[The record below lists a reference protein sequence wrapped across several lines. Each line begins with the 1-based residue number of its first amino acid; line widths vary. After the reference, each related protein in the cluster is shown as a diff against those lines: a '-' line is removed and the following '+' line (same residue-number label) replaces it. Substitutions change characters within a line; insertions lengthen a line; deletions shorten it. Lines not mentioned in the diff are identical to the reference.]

1 MSHMN
6 IVFMQKNFISIISV
20 IYMAFAHTFHAN
32 SQGDYNGIVNPF
44 VTYSYEKM
52 TFDLNALTQRYP
64 MILTGEKIGYSLE
77 RRTIPAVR
85 FGRGQH
91 RILIC
96 ATLHAR
102 EHIATNYIMYFIEQY
117 AEAYASHDSIG
128 GYDVNHLLDNVTL
141 YIVPMVNP
149 DGVNIVQRGFEA
161 SCNCDSLRKM
171 KLKNYEEPAHRSWKA
186 NARGVDIN
194 RNFDFGWYDSPTDSL
209 PASMSF
215 KGFSPIS
222 EPESKALADYAKRI
236 KPEAVLAFHTQGEQF
251 FFSTPDAKACEIA
264 TKLVESTGFEPQPID
279 PPYGSF
285 QDFVNLHFGVFY
297 ACVELCP
304 YIGPRPYPEK
314 DFFTVWQPA
323 QYVIPIVA
331 TEIINQDNSK

>member
-102 EHIATNYIMYFIEQY
+102 EHIATN
-117 AEAYASHDSIG
+117 
-128 GYDVNHLLDNVTL
+128 
-141 YIVPMVNP
+141 
-149 DGVNIVQRGFEA
+149 
-161 SCNCDSLRKM
+161 
-171 KLKNYEEPAHRSWKA
+171 
-186 NARGVDIN
+186 
-194 RNFDFGWYDSPTDSL
+194 
-209 PASMSF
+209 
-215 KGFSPIS
+215 
-222 EPESKALADYAKRI
+222 
-236 KPEAVLAFHTQGEQF
+236 
-251 FFSTPDAKACEIA
+251 
-264 TKLVESTGFEPQPID
+264 
-279 PPYGSF
+279 
-285 QDFVNLHFGVFY
+285 
-297 ACVELCP
+297 
-304 YIGPRPYPEK
+304 
-314 DFFTVWQPA
+314 
-323 QYVIPIVA
+323 
-331 TEIINQDNSK
+331 